1 VTTTLLAVA
10 ALAALNPA
18 RTRLGIPETARGRAR
33 MGPLVLGTVLGVGGA
48 AVAAALSGPLLEALE
63 ITPETFRIAAGLVL
77 AIAGLRTVV
86 WPRPAEEPALEGRRS
101 ALWPVA
107 FPRVFSPEVAA
118 LALTAGSIEG
128 VAPTIA
134 VLAGAGAVLMLL
146 GVVPRRPVADGV
158 LRWVGAILAVLLVAA
173 AAFVMIDGIRDV

>member
-1 VTTTLLAVA
+1 MLLAAA

-18 RTRLGIPETARGRAR
+18 RTRLGVPEGADGRAR
-33 MGPLVLGTVLGVGGA
+33 MGPLAVGAAFGVG
-48 AVAAALSGPLLEALE
+48 AAALLGGVSGPILDALE

-77 AIAGLRTVV
+77 AIAGLRTIV
-86 WPRPAEEPALEGRRS
+86 WPRPAEEPALRGRRA

-107 FPRVFSPEVAA
+107 FPRVFGPEVAA

-128 VAPTIA
+128 VGPTVS
-134 VLAGAGAVLMLL
+134 VLAGAGAVLVLL
-146 GVVPRRPVADGV
+146 GLVPRRSVADGV
-158 LRWVGAILAVLLVAA
+158 LRWAGAMLAVLLIAA